1 MENSVKIIKNLKGE
15 FVGAQEVKEA
25 TQKDYNQSSWNQT
38 VDSYS
43 KYEGVKFF
51 KAKGNIYEFDYYAIY
66 KADGIRFL
74 QVVSYGGSLSSGGF
88 AFGFYTEGNKD
99 PKMLELMKKHKE
111 LEGMDQD
118 SLTIIEHT
126 QGRIGT
132 HELARV
138 HMRQQTK
145 NLSSRFFTKAF

>member
-25 TQKDYNQSSWNQT
+25 TQKDYNQSEWNKT

-43 KYEGVKFF
+43 KDEGVKFF

-66 KADGIRFL
+66 KVDGIRFL

-88 AFGFYTEGNKD
+88 AFGFYTEGNKE
-99 PKMLELMKKHKE
+99 PEMLELIKKHKE

-126 QGRIGT
+126 QGRIAT
-132 HELARV
+132 HKEARNY
-138 HMRQQTK
+138 MREQTNK
-145 NLSSRFFTKAF
+145 IETRFFTKAF